1 MSPEFIEACDRLGML
16 VFEEAFDQWL
26 YSKNSDDYHNYF
38 NKAADGK
45 TVVFDKAG
53 NDNTNNDT
61 SYIEVKR
68 EDLQS
73 NAERDIK
80 AMVDRDKNAPCIFAW
95 STGNE
100 IYDARYK
107 HGENTLDMLTG
118 RSMPAD
124 LGQLLGK

>member
-61 SYIEVKR
+61 LIQEVKR
-68 EDLQS
+68 EGIGSPMQ
-73 NAERDIK
+73 NVIK
-80 AMVDRDKNAPCIFAW
+80 SYVKTVKKSP
-95 STGNE
+95 
-100 IYDARYK
+100 
-107 HGENTLDMLTG
+107 L
-118 RSMPAD
+118 
-124 LGQLLGK
+124 